1 MTLCQ
6 LSARSNNKDKITKAG
21 DFSWGATEKLGDGK
35 IIYREGKGNKEEIWS
50 KKDKTLRIW
59 SRRST
64 RILKMRQR
72 YTILDI
78 QKRVWKWTWLM
89 NSWNRVITC
98 SRDDS
103 RILNKAPKTKSIRER
118 GENPNWY
125 FKVWPAFKKFNMS
138 YKFTTVPSSPN
149 SYVPCTVNNLDFIM
163 TLNKKKKDWIKKYF
177 KIIQRLKTIADIQ
190 LQIQDIIK
198 QANVVNNQLVDIETI
213 PLYIEI

>member
-64 RILKMRQR
+64 RILKIRQR

-149 SYVPCTVNNLDFIM
+149 SYVPCTVNNLDLIM
-163 TLNKKKKDWIKKYF
+163 TLNKKKKDWIKKYY

-213 PLYIEI
+213 LL

>member
-64 RILKMRQR
+64 RILKIRQR

-163 TLNKKKKDWIKKYF
+163 TLNKKKKDWIKKYY

-213 PLYIEI
+213 LL

>member
-64 RILKMRQR
+64 RILKIRQR

-213 PLYIEI
+213 LL

>member
-6 LSARSNNKDKITKAG
+6 LSARSNSKDKITKAG

-64 RILKMRQR
+64 RILKIRQR

-163 TLNKKKKDWIKKYF
+163 TLNKKKKDWIKKYY
-177 KIIQRLKTIADIQ
+177 KIIQRLKTITDIQ

-213 PLYIEI
+213 LL

>member
-163 TLNKKKKDWIKKYF
+163 TLNKKKKDWIKKYY

-213 PLYIEI
+213 LL